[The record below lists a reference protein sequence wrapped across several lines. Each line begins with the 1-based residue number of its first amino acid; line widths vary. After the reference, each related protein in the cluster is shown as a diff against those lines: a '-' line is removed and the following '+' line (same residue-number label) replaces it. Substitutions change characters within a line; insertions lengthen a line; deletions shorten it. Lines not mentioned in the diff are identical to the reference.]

1 MANFYI
7 KCDYNQLLINYKKG
21 ATTFYRLW
29 ALSDDIMRIWITAYR
44 KQLAPHQRTSE
55 LALSMGGS
63 YEVDVN
69 EPLRMFTIKL
79 LRVSDLPPYWAMLNW
94 GSANTNAAYFYDFLI
109 HTNPQTGQKGRL
121 IPGDRGTGA
130 KGTPMEYKPGEK
142 NTENP
147 MWVTHQI
154 KGINW
159 IKYGDDEAIA
169 KVEQLFLELGV
180 I

>member
-44 KQLAPHQRTSE
+44 KQLAPHTRTSN
-55 LALSMGGS
+55 LDFSMGGS

-69 EPLRMFTIKL
+69 EPLRMFTIKI
-79 LRVSDLPPYWAMLNW
+79 LRISDLPVYWNVLDK
-94 GSANTNAAYFYDFLI
+94 GSAEVTTKYGEWLYMKHPA
-109 HTNPQTGQKGRL
+109 TGEKG
-121 IPGDRGTGA
+121 
-130 KGTPMEYKPGEK
+130 KWVPGEWSGSEFLYDPESK
-142 NTENP
+142 TG
-147 MWVTHQI
+147 MWVTKQI

-159 IKYGDDEAIA
+159 IHYGDEEAIK
-169 KVEQLFLELGV
+169 KVEQLFLRLGA